1 MATFSLENFG
11 CRATEADA
19 AAMRR
24 ALRSAGWT
32 MLEQHASA
40 DVVVLNTC
48 TVTSAADSQARDAVR
63 KIHRANP
70 AARILVTGCYAQ
82 RAPEDLAQ
90 LPGVS
95 WVVGNSHQTEIPRLL
110 RELAAPGAGVP
121 FAARSVANSSSE
133 SAEPAPARDF
143 VPLATLDTEPMSLAR
158 GPAKILTGDIFAQ
171 TSMQV
176 SPLEGIPAD
185 RTRPILKIQDGC
197 NNRCSYCVIPFVRGR
212 SRSLPPEE
220 VLQETRNLIDAGAKE
235 IVLSG
240 INLGSYGRDLA
251 PRVELADLVRRILNE
266 TALEQLRFS
275 SIEPQDVTED
285 FVALVAASPRIA
297 PHFHV
302 PLQSGS
308 DRILRA
314 MHRWYRAA
322 HYAERIHLIR
332 RALPDA
338 AIGADVIAGF
348 PGETDEDFAA
358 TFDFIARLPFTY
370 LHVFSFSARPGTK
383 AADLG
388 APVSLAVTRDRARAL
403 RALGQQKAAAFRELQ
418 AGTKCARAHAG
429 ARRRHLDR
437 SFDRELSESASGR
450 PPPRECLV
458 RSAHQLR
465 AGSSGARRSAQFSK
479 ITSASARFPLC
490 VIVSEMFFT
499 PSRAANSPA
508 TPCSRSEGLP
518 LGSRITS
525 ISRQRMPDRQPV
537 PSAFI
542 AASFA
547 ANRPA

>member
-19 AAMRR
+19 VAMRR
-24 ALRSAGWT
+24 ALRGAGWT
-32 MLEQHASA
+32 MLDRHASA

-70 AARILVTGCYAQ
+70 TARILVTGCYAQ

-95 WVVGNSHQTEIPRLL
+95 WVVGNSQQTEIPRLL
-110 RELAAPGAGVP
+110 RELFAPHADTPSAVG
-121 FAARSVANSSSE
+121 SVVNSSSD
-133 SAEPAPARDF
+133 SLEPASAPAQDF
-143 VPLATLDTEPMSLAR
+143 VPLAILDTEPMSLAR

-171 TSMQV
+171 TAMQI
-176 SPLEGIPAD
+176 SPLEDSAGVPAD

-212 SRSLPPEE
+212 SRSLPPGE
-220 VLQETRNLIDAGAKE
+220 VLAETRKLVAAGAKE

-240 INLGSYGRDLA
+240 INLGSYGRDFS
-251 PRVELADLVRRILNE
+251 PRVELADLVRHILE
-266 TALEQLRFS
+266 QTALEQLRFS

-308 DRILRA
+308 DRILGA

-322 HYAERIHLIR
+322 HYAERIQLIR
-332 RALPDA
+332 SALPDA

-358 TFDFIARLPFTY
+358 TYDFITRLPFTY
-370 LHVFSFSARPGTK
+370 LHVFSFSVRPGTK

-388 APVSLAVTRDRARAL
+388 APVSAAVTRERARAL

-418 AGTKCARAHAG
+418 AGRTVRALTLARGDDTWTEALTGNYMKVRVEGRRPANLWCE
-429 ARRRHLDR
+429 ARI
-437 SFDRELSESASGR
+437 
-450 PPPRECLV
+450 
-458 RSAHQLR
+458 
-465 AGSSGARRSAQFSK
+465 RSAQEAAEREEVLS
-479 ITSASARFPLC
+479 
-490 VIVSEMFFT
+490 
-499 PSRAANSPA
+499 SR
-508 TPCSRSEGLP
+508 R
-518 LGSRITS
+518 
-525 ISRQRMPDRQPV
+525 
-537 PSAFI
+537 
-542 AASFA
+542 
-547 ANRPA
+547 

>member
-1 MATFSLENFG
+1 
-11 CRATEADA
+11 
-19 AAMRR
+19 
-24 ALRSAGWT
+24 

-70 AARILVTGCYAQ
+70 GARILVTGCYAQ

-110 RELAAPGAGVP
+110 RELLAPDAGRPAAAGP
-121 FAARSVANSSSE
+121 VANYSHE
-133 SAEPAPARDF
+133 SPDSAPAQDF
-143 VPLATLDTEPMSLAR
+143 VPLAILDTEPMSLAR

-171 TSMQV
+171 TSMQA
-176 SPLEGIPAD
+176 SPLEDSAGVPAD

-212 SRSLPPEE
+212 SRSLPPHE
-220 VLQETRNLIDAGAKE
+220 VLEETRKFVAAGAKE

-240 INLGSYGRDLA
+240 INLGSYGRDLS
-251 PRVELADLVRRILNE
+251 PRVELADLVRHILGQ
-266 TALEQLRFS
+266 TALEHLRFS

-308 DRILRA
+308 DRILRT

-322 HYAERIHLIR
+322 HYAERIQLIR
-332 RALPDA
+332 SALPDA

-348 PGETDEDFAA
+348 PGETDEDFNV
-358 TFDFIARLPFTY
+358 TFDFITRLPFTY

-388 APVSLAVTRDRARAL
+388 GPVSAAVIRDRARAL
-403 RALGQQKAAAFRELQ
+403 RALGQQKAGEFRERQ
-418 AGTKCARAHAG
+418 AGRTVRALTLARGGDTWTEALTG
-429 ARRRHLDR
+429 NYLKVRVQ
-437 SFDRELSESASGR
+437 GR
-450 PPPRECLV
+450 
-458 RSAHQLR
+458 
-465 AGSSGARRSAQFSK
+465 
-479 ITSASARFPLC
+479 
-490 VIVSEMFFT
+490 
-499 PSRAANSPA
+499 
-508 TPCSRSEGLP
+508 
-518 LGSRITS
+518 
-525 ISRQRMPDRQPV
+525 
-537 PSAFI
+537 
-542 AASFA
+542 
-547 ANRPA
+547 RPANIWCEAHISSAPEAAERVQVLSSRR

>member
-24 ALRSAGWT
+24 ALRSTGWT
-32 MLEQHASA
+32 MLDQHASS

-110 RELAAPGAGVP
+110 REFFVAPPNAAPVAGP
-121 FAARSVANSSSE
+121 VANFSLESSDR
-133 SAEPAPARDF
+133 APARDF

-158 GPAKILTGDIFAQ
+158 GPAKILTGDIFEQ

-176 SPLEGIPAD
+176 SSLEGIPAD

-212 SRSLPPEE
+212 SRSLPPDQ
-220 VLQETRNLIDAGAKE
+220 VLEETRKLVAAGAKE

-251 PRVELADLVRRILNE
+251 PGVDLAGLVRRILDQ

-285 FVALVAASPRIA
+285 FVALVATSPRIA
-297 PHFHV
+297 QHFHV

-322 HYAERIHLIR
+322 HYAERIQLIR
-332 RALPDA
+332 SALPDA

-358 TFDFIARLPFTY
+358 TFDFIACLPFTY

-388 APVSLAVTRDRARAL
+388 APVSPAVTRDRARAL
-403 RALGQQKAAAFRELQ
+403 RALGQQKSTAFRKLQ
-418 AGTKCARAHAG
+418 AGRT
-429 ARRRHLDR
+429 
-437 SFDRELSESASGR
+437 
-450 PPPRECLV
+450 
-458 RSAHQLR
+458 LR
-465 AGSSGARRSAQFSK
+465 ALTLAHGRDTWTEALTGNYLKVRVEGRRPANIWCEARISSAQDAVERVEALS
-479 ITSASARFPLC
+479 
-490 VIVSEMFFT
+490 
-499 PSRAANSPA
+499 SR
-508 TPCSRSEGLP
+508 R
-518 LGSRITS
+518 
-525 ISRQRMPDRQPV
+525 
-537 PSAFI
+537 
-542 AASFA
+542 
-547 ANRPA
+547 